1 MKPFHK
7 LKIVDLYCPH
17 WSSREMINL
26 GGSTQIINSSLDR
39 HQINCFPL
47 SEFLSRLRLKIQM
60 CRAPTVGRTWQYNN
74 ICFPEPFLNIIL
86 PWLECQIIPHS
97 RTCEP
102 SLRSYIQG
110 GARCFNY
117 ISFISFFFS
126 LNVFI
131 FSNV

>member
-1 MKPFHK
+1 
-7 LKIVDLYCPH
+7 
-17 WSSREMINL
+17 
-26 GGSTQIINSSLDR
+26 
-39 HQINCFPL
+39 
-47 SEFLSRLRLKIQM
+47 M

-117 ISFISFFFS
+117 ISFISFFFFKRIH
-126 LNVFI
+126 LQQCLKIKTGVFAVVPQDWWHLCKTGMHKMI
-131 FSNV
+131 STDKLYVWDPKYKNMYIIS